1 MGRDARH
8 CSSEGRNDRVIVA
21 ETYMMSAVGEP
32 PGEVRCEDE
41 GVEPHSCDNVH
52 PPVGRKSV
60 VSTLVNVST

>member
-1 MGRDARH
+1 M
-8 CSSEGRNDRVIVA
+8 IFA